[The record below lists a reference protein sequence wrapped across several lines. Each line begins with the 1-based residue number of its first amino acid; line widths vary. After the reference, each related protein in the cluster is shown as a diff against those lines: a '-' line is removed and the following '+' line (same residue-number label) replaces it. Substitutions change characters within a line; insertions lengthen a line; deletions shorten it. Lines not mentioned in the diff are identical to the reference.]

1 MLIVVLFNLKQGASH
16 QDYEDWA
23 KSTDIPTVKALA
35 SVSDFSVLRTTG
47 LLGTDAPAPYQYIE
61 LLEVADMEL
70 LGADVASETMQRVAA
85 EFQAFADSPAFM
97 LTEAI

>member
-1 MLIVVLFNLKQGASH
+1 MLIVVLFNLKPDASH
-16 QDYEDWA
+16 EDYEHWA

-47 LLGTDAPAPYQYIE
+47 LLGTDAAAPYQYVE

-70 LGADVASETMQRVAA
+70 LGREVASETMQRVAA
-85 EFQAFADSPAFM
+85 EFQAFADNPAFM
-97 LTEAI
+97 LTQPI